1 MKRLAFAFLII
12 GNLLATEAFAEDV
25 ASQPLTRAAC
35 DKAAMAWDDTANVC
49 VGAVAN
55 RPLARSD
62 CDKAGMSWDDNAH
75 LCRPASQGA
84 ASTPKSEATAVNA
97 GQPLTRKDC
106 DLAGMKWNDTSNVC
120 GETAPQTKQ
129 STILITI
136 DKATQKMT
144 VSVDGVDKYH
154 WPVSTGKRGYSTPS
168 GAFTPTSMNEVWYS
182 KQWDNAPMPHAIFFM
197 KDGHAIHGSYE
208 VKHLG
213 KAVSHGCVRI
223 APQNATILYDLVK
236 ANGMENTQVVLS
248 GETQGG
254 EGQVASSAR
263 SGKAASKRVSKS
275 REENL
280 GLAMV
285 RRLLGRSPVTTI
297 TMPNPMSNHRDG
309 ADFSGDCS
317 AVDKAREAYVSCQL
331 AADCS
336 PGETALPKNPTL
348 RSLGN
353 CWAA

>member
-12 GNLLATEAFAEDV
+12 SNLLATEAFAEDV
-25 ASQPLTRAAC
+25 ASQPLTRDAC

-49 VGAVAN
+49 VGAVTN

-84 ASTPKSEATAVNA
+84 ASKPKSEATAVNA
-97 GQPLTRKDC
+97 GQPLTRKNC

-120 GETAPQTKQ
+120 GETAAQTKQ
-129 STILITI
+129 SKILITI

-144 VSVDGVDKYH
+144 VSVDGVEQYH
-154 WPVSTGKRGYSTPS
+154 WLVSTGKRGYSTPS

-182 KQWDNAPMPHAIFFM
+182 KEWDNAPMPHAIFFM

-213 KAVSHGCVRI
+213 RPVSHGCVRI
-223 APQNATILYDLVK
+223 APQSATILYDLVK
-236 ANGMENTQVVLS
+236 RNGMQNTQVVLN

-254 EGQVASSAR
+254 EGMVASSAR
-263 SGKAASKRVSKS
+263 SGKAASKVAGSARSGKAASKVASSSKS
-275 REENL
+275 RTRYGQATPSAFAGNNNYYAESNAQPPRR
-280 GLAMV
+280 GGFF
-285 RRLLGRSPVTTI
+285 RRLFGSR
-297 TMPNPMSNHRDG
+297 
-309 ADFSGDCS
+309 
-317 AVDKAREAYVSCQL
+317 
-331 AADCS
+331 
-336 PGETALPKNPTL
+336 
-348 RSLGN
+348 
-353 CWAA
+353 